1 MKEQMESLEVAA
13 AVREYQAMLGGFIQK
28 VYQLDS
34 GKFFFR
40 IHVSGEG
47 KKNLFFELGK
57 GLFVTERDIETPMT
71 PSHYI
76 MLLRKYLGN
85 VRISSIEQHEF
96 DRVVVFE
103 LQGRQELKLIFELFG
118 KGNLVLVGPE
128 HILLPLKSETWKH
141 RKLKEGET
149 YLYPPS
155 RAQPFKLSRDE
166 VREIMESSNSDI
178 VRTLA
183 VKFNLGGKYA
193 EELCA
198 RMGVDKNSE
207 ELIELTDAV
216 CDALESLE
224 RSVSKDEL
232 SPMTV
237 TSDDTVIDAVP
248 FELKKYEDM
257 KTEPTTTYQEAL
269 DIAFTEESSE
279 GESKR
284 PPNKQERKLTRQ
296 LDSVENMKEQVEN
309 SIAYAELIYQNYTLC
324 EEVLDA
330 ILQAREEGNRD
341 EVFAELKEKD
351 HVVELNDMD
360 EYVIVKLKGVVEEE
374 EMETNVR
381 LDFRK
386 GVNEN
391 AQKYYLHS
399 KKQRKKIEGAKKAI
413 EETKKEIERGLKKDK
428 KTVSKKPTASFW
440 FDRYKWFISTDGNLV
455 VAGKDTKTNEEVVK
469 KYLESNDIY
478 VHAEAGGAPSVV
490 IKSNGDEI
498 SEKTLEEACQF
509 AVIHSKE
516 WKRGVATGIA
526 YWVYPDQVSKTAEA
540 GESLPTGAFV
550 IRGRRNFIKDLPM
563 KACIGETTYNDHR
576 KITVAPSY
584 AEKAVRDEICF
595 IPGKET
601 VNEFSKKMS
610 SKFNV
615 PIIEIQKLMPPGGV
629 RLIEE

>member
-1 MKEQMESLEVAA
+1 MESLEVAA
-13 AVREYQAMLGGFIQK
+13 AVREYKVMIGGFIQK

-34 GKFFFR
+34 GKFLFR

-47 KKNLFFELGK
+47 KKNLLFKLGK
-57 GLFVTERDIETPMT
+57 GLYLTERDVETPMT

-85 VRISSIEQHEF
+85 VRISNIEQHEF

-103 LQGRQELKLIFELFG
+103 LQGRQTLKLIFELFG

-155 RAQPFKLSRDE
+155 RTQPFKLTIDE
-166 VREIMESSNSDI
+166 VRDILASSNTDI

-183 VKFNLGGKYA
+183 VMFNLGGKYA

-207 ELIELTDAV
+207 ELVELAEQV
-216 CDALESLE
+216 YEALHVLE
-224 RSVSKDEL
+224 KTVFEDEL
-232 SPMTV
+232 GPRYALSDGTV
-237 TSDDTVIDAVP
+237 VDAVP
-248 FELKKYEDM
+248 FPLKRYENM
-257 KTEPTTTYQEAL
+257 ETKSTSTYQEAL
-269 DIAFTEESSE
+269 DIAFLEVSE
-279 GESKR
+279 GSPGKR

-296 LDSVENMKEQVEN
+296 IDSIENMKKQVEN
-309 SIAYAELIYQNYTLC
+309 SQAYAELIYQNYPFC
-324 EEVLDA
+324 EGVLDN
-330 ILQAREEGNRD
+330 ILTAREEGNRD
-341 EVFAELKEKD
+341 EVFSDMKTKD
-351 HVVELNDMD
+351 DVVEINDTD
-360 EYVIVKLKGVVEEE
+360 EYVVVKLKGIVDDKEF
-374 EMETNVR
+374 ETNVR

-386 GVNEN
+386 DVNEN
-391 AQKYYLHS
+391 AQKYYRNS
-399 KKQRKKIEGAKKAI
+399 KKLRKKIEGAKIAV
-413 EETKKEIERGLKKDK
+413 EETKKEIERGVKKDK
-428 KTVSKKPTASFW
+428 KMVSKKPTASFW
-440 FDRYKWFISTDGNLV
+440 FDRYKWFISSDGNLV

-490 IKSNGDEI
+490 VKSNGEEI
-498 SEKTLEEACQF
+498 SVKTLEEACQF

-550 IRGRRNFIKDLPM
+550 IRGKRNFIKDLPM
-563 KACIGETTYNDHR
+563 KACIGEVTYDDKR
-576 KITVAPSY
+576 KVTIAPSSV
-584 AEKAVRDEICF
+584 E
-595 IPGKET
+595 ET
-601 VNEFSKKMS
+601 VKNSILFIHGPESVNNFSKKMS
-610 SKFNV
+610 NKFNV
-615 PIIEIQKLMPPGGV
+615 PVTEIQKLMPPGGV
-629 RLIEE
+629 RVIEE